1 MGPGAMKVIVVGGGP
16 AGLSA
21 ATALRTSDARIE
33 VTVLEREQHAGGV
46 PRHTDH
52 LGFGWRDL
60 HRMMRGPAYAD
71 RLVRGAIDA
80 GAEVRCGVT
89 VTAIDGSGVVLADGA
104 RLAAEAVV
112 VATGVRERPRPA
124 RLVAGDRPRGV
135 FTTGT
140 VQQLTALHHRDVG
153 RRAVVVG
160 AEHVSYSAIWSLR
173 HGGCEVVA
181 MVTDLGEPQAY
192 APMRWASAGVR
203 RVPVIPSRRVVE
215 IVGRDRV
222 RGVRLDDGR
231 ELACDTVVF
240 TGDWVPDHE
249 LVRRAGTVMVA
260 ASKSPATTA
269 GFHTSVTGVFA
280 IGNLVHPA
288 ETADV
293 CALDGRRVAASVAT
307 WLRDGRWP
315 DRVEPIEVDESLAWA
330 AHTGRGVTVRAARA
344 ARASWRPRVLELRD
358 DQTVVGRSLPRRL
371 VPNRAIVLRPSGRA
385 LDDLA
390 GLRVRPRG

>member
-1 MGPGAMKVIVVGGGP
+1 MGSGAMKVVIVGAGP

-21 ATALRTSDARIE
+21 AAAVRRAGGPALE
-33 VTVLEREQHAGGV
+33 VVVLDREQQPGGI

-52 LGFGWRDL
+52 PGFGLRDL
-60 HRMMRGPAYAD
+60 HRVMSGPAYAD
-71 RLVRGAIDA
+71 RLVRTAIDA
-80 GAEVRCGVT
+80 GAEVRCGTT
-89 VTAIDGSGVVLADGA
+89 VVAIDGTGVTLADGA
-104 RLAAEAVV
+104 RGTADAVV
-112 VATGVRERPRPA
+112 VATGVRERPRSA

-181 MVTDLGEPQAY
+181 MVTDLAEPQSY
-192 APMRWASAGVR
+192 APMRWLSAGVH
-203 RVPVIPSRRVVE
+203 RVPLITQRHVVE

-222 RGVRLDDGR
+222 RAVRLDDGR

-249 LVRRAGTVMVA
+249 LVRRAGASMSA
-260 ASKSPATTA
+260 AARAPLTTA
-269 GFHTSVTGVFA
+269 GFHSSVTGVFA

-293 CALDGRRVAASVAT
+293 CALDGRRVAASVIA
-307 WLRDGRWP
+307 WLHDRRWP
-315 DRVEPIEVDESLAWA
+315 DHVTPIEVDESLAWA
-330 AHTGRGVTVRAARA
+330 AHTGRGVTVRAAR
-344 ARASWRPRVLELRD
+344 RAVTPTRPQVLELCEGPR
-358 DQTVVGRSLPRRL
+358 VVGRSLPRRL
-371 VPNRAIVLRPSGRA
+371 VPHRAIVLRGRDVSG
-385 LDDLA
+385 A
-390 GLRVRPRG
+390 GLQVRRRG

>member
-1 MGPGAMKVIVVGGGP
+1 MRVIVVGGGP

-21 ATALRTSDARIE
+21 ATALRRIDGGTVE

-52 LGFGWRDL
+52 LGFGLRDL

-71 RLVRGAIDA
+71 RLARHAIDA
-80 GAEVRCGVT
+80 GAEVRCGAT
-89 VTAIDGSGVVLADGA
+89 VVSIDGAGVGLADGTHLGA
-104 RLAAEAVV
+104 DAVV

-181 MVTDLGEPQAY
+181 MVTGLDRPQAY
-192 APMRWASAGVR
+192 APMRWLSAGVH
-203 RVPVIPSRRVVE
+203 RVPLITLREVVE

-222 RGVRLDDGR
+222 RAVRLDDGR

-249 LVRRAGTVMVA
+249 LVRRAGVTMLSA
-260 ASKSPATTA
+260 AKAPVTTA
-269 GFHTSVTGVFA
+269 GFHTSVPGVFA

-293 CALDGRRVAASVAT
+293 CALDGRRAATSVAA
-307 WLRDGRWP
+307 WLRERRWP
-315 DRVEPIEVDESLAWA
+315 DRVEPIAVDGSLAWA
-330 AHTGRGVTVRAARA
+330 AYTGRGVTVRAAPATGPIGRH
-344 ARASWRPRVLELRD
+344 VLELHDGSR
-358 DQTVVGRSLPRRL
+358 VLGRSLPRRL
-371 VPNRAIVLRPSGRA
+371 VANRAVVLRTRGASDTG
-385 LDDLA
+385 A
-390 GLRVRPRG
+390 GAPLRVRRRG